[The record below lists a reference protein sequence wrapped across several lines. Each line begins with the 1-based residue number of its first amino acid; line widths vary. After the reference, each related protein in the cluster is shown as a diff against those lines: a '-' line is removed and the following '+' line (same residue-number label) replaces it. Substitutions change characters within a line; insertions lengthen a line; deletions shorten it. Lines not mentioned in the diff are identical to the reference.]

1 MRDLPTGNKLCRI
14 SLSGLIAMTSWGNWR
29 ICRSRSMIWRLSL
42 EDGTVEEAERIHLMT
57 PTMLRM
63 GHLRVMACID
73 RETDRV
79 KLWGII
85 MDPPIARGTDIVMPF
100 YMQWVEHWGE
110 LPGHRSS
117 MKSSAQRCRDSSRPP
132 FTIYD
137 RKADPVEHV
146 SHYIPMMSLYSHN
159 DRLMCKVFSS
169 SLRLTTMRW
178 FNSLRKWSI

>member
-1 MRDLPTGNKLCRI
+1 
-14 SLSGLIAMTSWGNWR
+14 
-29 ICRSRSMIWRLSL
+29 MIWRLSL

-100 YMQWVEHWGE
+100 YMQ
-110 LPGHRSS
+110 
-117 MKSSAQRCRDSSRPP
+117 
-132 FTIYD
+132 
-137 RKADPVEHV
+137 
-146 SHYIPMMSLYSHN
+146 
-159 DRLMCKVFSS
+159 
-169 SLRLTTMRW
+169 
-178 FNSLRKWSI
+178 